1 MDERRRYYRITDNV
15 ILNYREVSAEVM
27 AHGIEQLKTNRM
39 GRAQLQSALLG
50 MDVRLQELITQIGRA
65 REDFAEVLDL
75 MNKKVSLLERMIN
88 AWMDD
93 RETEPVIENAPSE
106 VTLSAGGLSFEASA
120 PFELGA
126 HLELELVLLPSYQY
140 IKAYGDVVSAG
151 EHESRQGYHRIAVNF
166 DWIREEDREEIIQQV
181 FRKQAEDLRI
191 QREKK
196 EQGG

>member
-1 MDERRRYYRITDNV
+1 MDERRRYYRISDNV
-15 ILNYREVSAEVM
+15 ILNYRQVSAEVM

-50 MDVRLQELITQIGRA
+50 MDVRLQDLITQIGRA

-93 RETEPVIENAPSE
+93 RDTEPVIESTPSE
-106 VTLSAGGLSFEASA
+106 VSLSAGGLSFESSA

-140 IKAYGDVVSAG
+140 IKAYGDVVSSSG
-151 EHESRQGYHRIAVNF
+151 HEPRPGYYRIAVNF

-181 FRKQAEDLRI
+181 FRKQAEELRL
-191 QREKK
+191 QRENKVTP
-196 EQGG
+196 